1 MVYRK
6 KRYTPK
12 KRFTKRGGFK
22 KKALKPDG
30 AFSRKIVQNFDLS
43 VSATV
48 ADVA

>member
-6 KRYTPK
+6 KRYSPK
-12 KRFTKRGGFK
+12 KRYMKKGGFK
-22 KKALKPDG
+22 KRALKPDG
-30 AFSRKIVQNFDLS
+30 AFSRKVVQNFDLS